1 MGPRDQAPTSGAG
14 EGGLAGAVLE
24 ERGDADAGV
33 VGAEHVGEEL
43 LLQVEAAV
51 QGDVEPAVDGSL
63 GEALG
68 DDGARR
74 QLGGLGHRSLGRL
87 LVGHRSEEHTSELQ
101 SLMRISYAVFCLT
114 KKKRN
119 KETHIT

>member
-51 QGDVEPAVDGSL
+51 RGDVEPAVDGSL

-68 DDGARR
+68 HDGARR
-74 QLGGLGHRSLGRL
+74 QLGGLGHRSLS
-87 LVGHRSEEHTSELQ
+87 SEEHTSELQ
-101 SLMRISYAVFCLT
+101 SLMRISYAFFCL
-114 KKKRN
+114 KKK
-119 KETHIT
+119 K